1 MAELIIIFS
10 CFVLL
15 PDLITVIVAF
25 TSRKRL
31 KTARIKEIDKYSEKL
46 KEADLSGEAFPLNSD
61 DGERLKQRHSR
72 LYVFITEPIT
82 LGVFGILI
90 INGVDN
96 IAYVSRFQIGIFI
109 LLDIFFSSLTVY
121 LVYRLLNQHNNWYR
135 YTKRRGVCLEL
146 ELYKIGLGAKRNQ
159 VYFATVGYIDDSD
172 NYVVFRIQVTGEIF
186 YALKYN
192 KGWFVVTDS
201 KNRNRNIITEKT
213 LAEMVKEDKENG
225 IERHMNN
232 KGVYSGFY
240 D

>member
-10 CFVLL
+10 CFVLM

-25 TSRKRL
+25 TSRKSL

-72 LYVFITEPIT
+72 IYALIILPIT
-82 LGVFGILI
+82 LGLFGILI
-90 INGVDN
+90 ISGIHN
-96 IAYVSRFQIGIFI
+96 IADVSGAWVGVFI
-109 LLDIFFSSLTVY
+109 LLDIILCCLTVY
-121 LVYRLLNQHNNWYR
+121 LAYRLLNHHNDWQH
-135 YTKRRGVCLEL
+135 YTKRRGVCLNL
-146 ELYKIGLGAKRNQ
+146 KLYKIGLLARKNP
-159 VYFATVGYIDDSD
+159 VYYATVGYIDDLD
-172 NYVVFRIQVTGEIF
+172 NYVVFRIQITGEIF

-192 KGWFVVTDS
+192 KGWIVVTDS
-201 KNRNRNIITEKT
+201 NNHNHNIITEKT

-225 IERHMNN
+225 IERHMSN